1 MNTSKALL
9 TIVWAGL
16 IAGGL
21 DITAALVVYGSIG
34 LKPMRLLQGIA
45 GGLLGPRTF
54 EGGLQTALLGLLCQ
68 FLIAL
73 SAAAVYF
80 AVSRGLPFLVEH
92 AVVSGFLYGVA
103 VYFFMNRI
111 IVPLSAATKYP
122 FSFKMMF
129 IGVVIHMFCV
139 GLPISLVVAN
149 SRDDRGSSMLNTNRR
164 EQG

>member
-54 EGGLQTALLGLLCQ
+54 EGGLQTALFGLLCQ

-149 SRDDRGSSMLNTNRR
+149 SRNDRGSSMLNTNRR

>member
-1 MNTSKALL
+1 MPNKRLQFPMPSKIRSLA
-9 TIVWAGL
+9 TILWAGL

-21 DITAALVVYGSIG
+21 DITAAFAVYGFFG

-54 EGGLQTALLGLLCQ
+54 EGGLATAFLGLLCQ
-68 FLIAL
+68 FLIAF
-73 SAAAVYF
+73 SVAAVYF
-80 AVSRGLPFLVEH
+80 AMSRGLPFLVEH
-92 AVVSGFLYGVA
+92 AVISGFVYGAA

-111 IVPLSAATKYP
+111 VVPLSAATKYP

-139 GLPISLVVAN
+139 GLPISLMVRRF
-149 SRDDRGSSMLNTNRR
+149 SR
-164 EQG
+164 